1 MKLRPLFA
9 LLALPFFTLACASS
23 SNTIG
28 GAASFGDADY
38 SSSDDYDVK
47 IVQTANP
54 MSFPRADDGRLD
66 VSFDITIKNLRTEPV
81 TIERISLQSM
91 SGRSYTLETSTR
103 KYERAIP
110 AGGTET
116 FKYWTH
122 ARVDGTVL
130 EASAPMVVRA
140 LVDTVIGDGKQRE
153 TFNREVHNGY
163 VIGAQISGSR

>member
-1 MKLRPLFA
+1 MKLRLPLA
-9 LLALPFFTLACASS
+9 LLALVLLVSACATS
-23 SNTIG
+23 SNTLG
-28 GAASFGDADY
+28 GAVSFGDGDY

-54 MSFPRADDGRLD
+54 MSFPRADNGNLD
-66 VSFDITIKNLRTEPV
+66 VSFEITIKNLRTEPV
-81 TIERISLQSM
+81 TIDRISLQSM
-91 SGRSYTLETSTR
+91 SGRNYTLETSTR

-122 ARVDGTVL
+122 AHVEGTVL
-130 EASAPMVVRA
+130 ETSAPMVVRA

-153 TFNREVHNGY
+153 TFNREVHKG
-163 VIGAQISGSR
+163 VVVGTQIGGSR